1 MSNFSKQIKRRYD
14 RIKKVGTWD
23 SLSDATIYFAAKI
36 FVVNLLLS
44 ILGYFFVCL
53 LSNFNALVPV
63 WKMDSVQR
71 GIWLFFI
78 LYTLLST
85 AAFTFLL
92 INIYDKVINKP
103 VKSLLLQMRNMNKG
117 EMTDYLI
124 SGKLSK
130 PFATTQEETWIDM
143 VQDYV
148 DTASSE
154 KYLDELTGCFNRKY
168 FQQVL
173 VQYINTYRMANPINP
188 TAPKTYS
195 NDVFAIFL
203 IDIDHFKKVN
213 DDFGHASGDEVL
225 KAVGSTLRNLINDI
239 GVVIRNGGEEFLVV
253 ASAKY
258 PYDFSDLAEKINEAF
273 RQHIS
278 ITAPVT
284 GEVRQITCSVGFV
297 NFPIFEEKYFDI
309 SLQQHVDLSDQAMYL
324 SKVSGRNTWREF
336 VALKAPS
343 SGEELEKLITDPNY
357 GVEKGYLSVRMP
369 ERDVKKFKIT
379 ESSKV
384 NNSADDD
391 KSVSS
396 KKSEKTTTTRKKK

>member
-1 MSNFSKQIKRRYD
+1 MSNFSKQVKRRYE

-63 WKMDSVQR
+63 WNMDSVQR

-103 VKSLLLQMRNMNKG
+103 VKSLLLQMRNMDKG

-130 PFATTQEETWIDM
+130 PFASTQEETWIDM

-188 TAPKTYS
+188 SAPKTYN

-225 KAVGSTLRNLINDI
+225 KAVGSTLRSLVNDI

-258 PYDFSDLAEKINEAF
+258 PYDFSDLAEKINNAF
-273 RQHIS
+273 REHIS

-297 NFPIFEEKYFDI
+297 NFPIFEEKYYDI

-336 VALKAPS
+336 VALKAPYS
-343 SGEELEKLITDPNY
+343 SDELEKVITDPNY

-369 ERDVKKFKIT
+369 ESDAKKFRIT
-379 ESSKV
+379 SIP
-384 NNSADDD
+384 SADSDSEASVTKKTG
-391 KSVSS
+391 KSA
-396 KKSEKTTTTRKKK
+396 TTRKKK